1 MKIIEQ
7 QIADIERELNLL
19 DKAIPCTEEEIEMCE
34 RALEVDGRLPSGIF
48 YSVFNGNYGYYKIED
63 YFRDR
68 EDRKYLLTLQ
78 RTKYLRTIKNCVV
91 FFTVTAV
98 IGIVAY
104 IFSML
109 SHM

>member
-1 MKIIEQ
+1 MNTIPN
-7 QIADIERELNLL
+7 QIFEIERELNLL
-19 DKAIPCTEEEIEMCE
+19 DKAIPCTEEEIEICKQARE
-34 RALEVDGRLPSGIF
+34 TDGQLPSGML
-48 YSVFNGNYGYYKIED
+48 YSVFSGIYGYYKVED

-78 RTKYLRTIKNCVV
+78 RTKYLKTIKNCVV

-104 IFSML
+104 IFSPL
-109 SHM
+109 LHM